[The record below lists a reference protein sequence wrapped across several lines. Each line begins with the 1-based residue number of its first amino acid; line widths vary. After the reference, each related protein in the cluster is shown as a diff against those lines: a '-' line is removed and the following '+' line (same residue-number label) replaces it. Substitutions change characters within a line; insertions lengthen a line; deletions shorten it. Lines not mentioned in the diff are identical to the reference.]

1 MLKST
6 PWKLWQS
13 EPKQGGAM
21 PKEMRQKGRNYYANC
36 RFMGL
41 VLQDCLGTSD
51 ERSAR
56 RRLEHLKALVER
68 GEYQL
73 HKRKIGELIHE
84 YEEKVLP
91 NKTKASQDRYKS
103 IVKVHLDP
111 FFAEHRLAG
120 IEERVKEYLD
130 SKSSLPESSLKKHA
144 RVLRDIIQLGDKNFE
159 LPAILYRNKGFYQ
172 KRFMTDDELQLI
184 IGCMDERYHAL
195 ALLLAHTGFRLSN
208 AINLNWS
215 DIRLGSNM
223 IEVKQVK
230 TGDFVKIPFTETVA
244 DVLRYRNRVR
254 RIDGKVFDITVQA
267 FQKAWK
273 KAVKIAGI
281 EWQPRPHDLRHYFC
295 SYLLNKGVDHLTV
308 ATLSGHKD
316 VNVLKERYGHYTDE
330 TLRKAMKVFDGCSQP
345 VAK

>member
-1 MLKST
+1 M
-6 PWKLWQS
+6 
-13 EPKQGGAM
+13 
-21 PKEMRQKGRNYYANC
+21 
-36 RFMGL
+36 
-41 VLQDCLGTSD
+41 
-51 ERSAR
+51 
-56 RRLEHLKALVER
+56 
-68 GEYQL
+68 
-73 HKRKIGELIHE
+73 
-84 YEEKVLP
+84 
-91 NKTKASQDRYKS
+91 
-103 IVKVHLDP
+103 
-111 FFAEHRLAG
+111 
-120 IEERVKEYLD
+120 KEYFD

-215 DIRLGSNM
+215 DVRLGSNM

-316 VNVLKERYGHYTDE
+316 VNVLKDRYGHYTDE
-330 TLRKAMKVFDGCSQP
+330 TLRKAMKVFDGCSQT